1 MTALT
6 DTIVKRGG
14 STAKR
19 WYQTVHSVGLMAA
32 DGLRITFSISGNK
45 GGQTDIQ
52 MDIGP
57 KDFPTLV
64 EAMCLVDRQAAM
76 EAMAVEISR
85 QVQIQPERDRARAVS
100 AMTDVQNL
108 AADKYRKKPVGEDE
122 QEKVVLNGVKT
133 LVEELKAKEKDK
145 T

>member
-6 DTIVKRGG
+6 DTVVRRGG
-14 STAKR
+14 STAR
-19 WYQTVHSVGLMAA
+19 QWYQTVHSVGVRAA

-76 EAMAVEISR
+76 EAMASEISR
-85 QVQIQPERDRARAVS
+85 QVQTQPERDNALADK
-100 AMTDVQNL
+100 AITDLQNL
-108 AADKYRKKPVGEDE
+108 AQDKYNRKPHGQDE
-122 QEKVVLNGVKT
+122 QEKIVLDGVKA
-133 LVEELKAKEKDK
+133 LVAEIKAEV
-145 T
+145 